1 MTEGV
6 AVAMDRDGF
15 NAVEIAELDKFTKGV
30 CAHGTAIV
38 ERLRAFESNWDG
50 AVREEIDRLREEV
63 EEEETRR
70 EKMGGL

>member
-1 MTEGV
+1 
-6 AVAMDRDGF
+6 
-15 NAVEIAELDKFTKGV
+15 
-30 CAHGTAIV
+30 V